1 MIKQVQTVKGAVYQ
15 ILRNHGIDT
24 IFGNPGSNELH
35 FLKDFPKD
43 FQYVLC
49 LDEGVVVGMADG
61 YAQASGKPSFV
72 NLHSAAGTG
81 NAMGALTN
89 SRNSHTPVVVTSGQ
103 QARSMVFSDPLLKN
117 TDATILPKPLVKDS
131 FEPLSPQEVPYSINR
146 AINLSVS
153 DAPGPV
159 YVSIPYDDWEE
170 PASENL
176 DLLLDRKVKQIAC
189 VDSATIADLSE
200 RVEKA
205 KAPVLILGPE
215 VDSTGCNNLVAQ
227 LAKRMNAPAWVA
239 PSAPRCP
246 FPTNHPCFAGI
257 LPAGEASLC
266 EKIKDHDFI
275 LVIGGPVFR
284 YHQKDPGALL
294 PDGAQLIHV
303 TSDADE
309 AARAPM
315 GDALITGIKP
325 FIEQLFEALPEKEA
339 GCPVFKQEVFRNT
352 SDDAALTVE
361 NLFDCVEEIAPENC
375 IYLNEATSTLATLW
389 SRLTIKESGS
399 YYFAAAGGLGFALP
413 AAMGVQMAC
422 PDRQVIS
429 FIGDGSMH
437 YSISALW
444 TAVRYKI
451 PAIFIVLNNNGYMA
465 LKWFAELFDVDSAPG
480 LVIEGVDFVKIAE
493 GYGVNSEQADS
504 LQSFKLSL
512 AAALESD
519 GPSLIE
525 VKL

>member
-1 MIKQVQTVKGAVYQ
+1 VYEKKKHEGSNMTKQVPTVKDAVYQ
-15 ILRNHGIDT
+15 ILRNHKIDT
-24 IFGNPGSNELH
+24 VFGNPGSNELH
-35 FLKDFPKD
+35 FLKDFPAD

-61 YAQASGKPSFV
+61 YAQASGQPSFV

-89 SRNSHTPVVVTSGQ
+89 SRNSHSPIVVTSGQ

-117 TDATILPKPLVKDS
+117 TDATTLPKPLVKDS
-131 FEPLSPQEVPYSINR
+131 YEPLSPQEVPYSINR
-146 AINLSVS
+146 AINLAVS

-170 PASENL
+170 PARENL
-176 DLLLDRKVKQIAC
+176 DLLLDRKVVQVAC
-189 VDSATIADLSE
+189 VDPSTIQDLRE
-200 RVEKA
+200 RIA
-205 KAPVLILGPE
+205 QAQSPVLVLGPE
-215 VDSTGCNNLVAQ
+215 VDSAGCNDLVAR
-227 LAKRMNAPAWVA
+227 LAERMNAPAWVA

-246 FPTNHPCFAGI
+246 FPTNHRCFAGI

-266 EKIKDHDFI
+266 DKIKSHDFI

-294 PDGAQLIHV
+294 PQGALLVHV

-315 GDALITGIKP
+315 GDALITGIQP
-325 FIEQLFEALPEKEA
+325 FVEQLYAALPEKEA
-339 GCPVFKQEVFRNT
+339 DCPVFKQDVVRNT
-352 SDDAALTVE
+352 NDGAALTVE
-361 NLFDCVEEIAPENC
+361 NLFDCVEEIAPANS

-389 SRLTIKESGS
+389 SRLTMATSGS

-413 AAMGVQMAC
+413 AALGVQMAC
-422 PDRQVIS
+422 PGRQVIA

-444 TAVRYKI
+444 TAMRYQI

-465 LKWFAELFDVDSAPG
+465 LRWFAELFDVD
-480 LVIEGVDFVKIAE
+480 IVKIAE
-493 GYGVNSEQADS
+493 GYGVKSEHVDS
-504 LQSFKLSL
+504 LKSFKLSL
-512 AAALESD
+512 AAALESN